1 MRETVRRA
9 GRATAQLALAVG
21 LTAFSF
27 AFVTVLLITAIGTV
41 AVVGIWLLP
50 ETVLLIR
57 RIAGA
62 KRSMA
67 GAWAGREIPEAYQP
81 ITGPLRSRLRTAVR
95 DPGTL
100 VDLRWMV
107 ANYVY
112 GCLGLL
118 ALPLWLAALPVDGVW
133 CGLLAPHAGGPAADQ
148 PARGPGRRLVGRAP
162 QRRRRRRC
170 WPSGSSS

>member
-27 AFVTVLLITAIGTV
+27 AFITVLEIAAIGTI
-41 AVVGIWLLP
+41 AVLGIWLLP

-67 GAWAGREIPEAYQP
+67 SAWTGQEIPEAYQP

-100 VDLRWMV
+100 ADLRWMA

-112 GCLGLL
+112 GLLGLL
-118 ALPLWLAALPVDGVW
+118 ALPLWPAGLLVDGIW
-133 CGLLAPHAGGPAADQ
+133 CGL
-148 PARGPGRRLVGRAP
+148 
-162 QRRRRRRC
+162 
-170 WPSGSSS
+170 